1 MRKPSKK
8 LALTVET
15 IRRLQH
21 QELGA
26 VAGGVTVQG
35 CGPTQRPF
43 TACDP
48 APTFQQGCSFNGC

>member
-8 LALTVET
+8 LALNIET

-21 QELGA
+21 QQLGA
-26 VAGGVTVQG
+26 VAGGLTVQG
-35 CGPTQRPF
+35 CGFTERPH

-48 APTFQQGCSFNGC
+48 APTFQQGCSLRGC